1 MKKMLNKI
9 KFLGILFVILF
20 AFTGYPQTPTYQATL
35 LNDSLVSSTVY
46 EFDIYL
52 LRTDT
57 TEFQLGGCQIGLTF
71 SDNIRNGG
79 TLTAT
84 TIPGTCEFSNPVQ
97 APANPNVVTLQGS
110 TRVWKLASKAPPGI
124 GNGSIISNVAPGTR
138 VGRFRLTNTVDFS
151 AVTADF
157 AWTFLSTQYQTKIS
171 AYYGGLN
178 QEITTPATHLN
189 SLLNP
194 ILPVELTSFN
204 AVNHGR
210 EVTLNWETK
219 TELNSSAFV
228 IERQAVNNNPEEWE
242 TIGSVSASGTS
253 TTPREYSFTDQKLN
267 SGKYSYRLKMTD
279 NDGTFEYSNVVE
291 VEIALPKDY
300 AISQNYPNPFN
311 PTTRIDYQLPFD
323 SKVNLELYGIT
334 GERVATIINSEL
346 SAGYYTAD
354 INASAM
360 NLASGVY
367 IYRMTA
373 QNPTG
378 QNFVQVKKLILSN

>member
-9 KFLGILFVILF
+9 KFLGILFVFLF
-20 AFTGYPQTPTYQATL
+20 AFTGYPQAPTYQATL
-35 LNDSLVSSTVY
+35 LNDSLVGSTVY

-57 TEFQLGGCQIGLTF
+57 TVFELGGCQIGLTF
-71 SDNIRNGG
+71 NDNIRNGG
-79 TLTAT
+79 TLTST
-84 TIPGTCEFSNPVQ
+84 IIPGTCGFSNPVQ
-97 APANPNVVTLQGS
+97 APANPNVATLQGS
-110 TRVWKLASKAPPGI
+110 TRIWKLASKAPPGI

-178 QEITTPATHLN
+178 QEMTTPSTHFNNLSN
-189 SLLNP
+189 FP
-194 ILPVELTSFN
+194 LPVELSSFN
-204 AVNHGR
+204 AVNQGR
-210 EVTLNWETK
+210 EVKLNWETK
-219 TELNSSAFV
+219 TELNSSAFLV
-228 IERQAVNNNPEEWE
+228 ERQNANNDTEEWKS
-242 TIGSVSASGTS
+242 IGSVSASGTS

-291 VEIALPKDY
+291 VEIALPKGY

-311 PTTRIDYQLPFD
+311 PTTKIDYQLPFD

-354 INASAM
+354 VNASAM

-367 IYRMTA
+367 IYRITA
-373 QNPTG
+373 QNSTG
-378 QNFVQVKKLILSN
+378 QNFVQVKKLMLTK